1 MDKKEFIKRYLLL
14 YCNEAKLGY
23 RVSERVAGCLSNA
36 NDYWNE
42 LDRQMKKENTNE
54 SDEP

>member
-1 MDKKEFIKRYLLL
+1 MDKKEFTERYLLL

-23 RVSERVAGCLSNA
+23 RVSERVSACLSNA

-42 LDRQMKKENTNE
+42 LDRQMKKENNNE
-54 SDEP
+54 